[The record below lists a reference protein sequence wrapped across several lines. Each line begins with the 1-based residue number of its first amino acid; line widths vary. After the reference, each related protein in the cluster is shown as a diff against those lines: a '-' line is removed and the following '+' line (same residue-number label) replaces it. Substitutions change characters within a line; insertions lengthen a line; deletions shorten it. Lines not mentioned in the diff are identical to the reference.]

1 MIKTKNPLFSSF
13 RRQVVLLLVAAE
25 VPADMVVHPHVSPEE
40 DVPRREVVVAEG
52 LHLQLVDPDL
62 GLLLGPIT
70 FDLPPKPMLCHFP
83 RLILHMF

>member
-25 VPADMVVHPHVSPEE
+25 VPADTVVRPHVSPEE

-52 LHLQLVDPDL
+52 LRLQL
-62 GLLLGPIT
+62 LLVNCSELTGEIG
-70 FDLPPKPMLCHFP
+70 
-83 RLILHMF
+83 